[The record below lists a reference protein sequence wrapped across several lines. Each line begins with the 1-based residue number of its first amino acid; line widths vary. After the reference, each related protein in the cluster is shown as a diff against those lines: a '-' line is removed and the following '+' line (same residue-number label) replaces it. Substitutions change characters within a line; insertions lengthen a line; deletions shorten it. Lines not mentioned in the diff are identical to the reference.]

1 MDRRPAKERTWCFV
15 RWCTAFLASGAGSH
29 ASPRRPYG
37 RTPAIGR
44 MDLPGGAALER
55 SDPTRCVSGQ
65 TSSARRCGLLSA
77 GRRYSGWPMT
87 AAQQFTAEVATGEH
101 RQEKKH
107 HCAIQIAVE
116 SV

>member
-1 MDRRPAKERTWCFV
+1 MFREMV
-15 RWCTAFLASGAGSH
+15 YSFLASGAGSH

-65 TSSARRCGLLSA
+65 TSSARRWRTVVC
-77 GRRYSGWPMT
+77 WP
-87 AAQQFTAEVATGEH
+87 ALFRLAYDRGATVH
-101 RQEKKH
+101 R
-107 HCAIQIAVE
+107 
-116 SV
+116 